1 MSPACDIALQACKW
15 FSDLKLWVILER
27 TTALHWGLRI
37 FLTMTAKLLLSLKN
51 ARRCR
56 WFCSHATLHMPNESQ
71 WGLTELNHTSL
82 FWFTLAVL
90 HFPGL
95 HSVVSAEWTCLI
107 TTFVPVLTVETL
119 RASVQCPQTRLLGIL
134 QKLNAQSVERKLCPH
149 SASLQWPPWQ
159 L

>member
-1 MSPACDIALQACKW
+1 MCPACDTALQACKW

-27 TTALHWGLRI
+27 TTVLHWSIRI
-37 FLTMTAKLLLSLKN
+37 FPTTTAKLLLSLKN
-51 ARRCR
+51 ARNMY
-56 WFCSHATLHMPNESQ
+56 ADDYAHMPHESQ

-95 HSVVSAEWTCLI
+95 HSVVSVEWTCLI

-119 RASVQCPQTRLLGIL
+119 RASVQCPQARLFGIL

-149 SASLQWPPWQ
+149 SASLQCPPWQ